1 MYLLLN
7 KIALIFLLVLYSN
20 YAITQENTDILSLK
34 KDSLHKIIFTH
45 NINNSEKIKTIGLLK
60 KHRIPIEHSVQLAIE
75 ELLKNKNCTLT
86 DKINLHH
93 NYGMDFYSKGN
104 LQKAEEQLSMA
115 YQYYKSPTR
124 PNVDPIFFVNYGLI
138 KNNLGKNEEAISI
151 YLEGVKINEKIHQNK
166 NLGHLFVKLGDVY
179 LNLKKYNEAE
189 KYYSKAR
196 AINIKLNDKKIEAFA
211 LRGLGMAALESS
223 KFSEAEAH
231 FKTSSD
237 LFKSVSDHFM
247 ANDTKCYLA
256 STYDE
261 MNKFEKAETLYNEA
275 HQYFKN
281 SGYEGDLYYISL
293 DIGNHNLKKGDYAK
307 AIASC
312 SLAKDNFLKMGDI
325 SWATDAWK
333 CMYEAAKESGNHKDA
348 LTYYEEYILYRDS
361 LTNEKN
367 IQKITELTKDF
378 EFSKEKDKIEIQNTI
393 KIEKEKA
400 FQKYLI
406 ISLLLLTGLLFFAI
420 RAYKIKSRT
429 NKIIY
434 RQKDQLEQYN
444 KANENLIFSLSH
456 DIKEPMLSLQL
467 LLKKIKIDDDVLQ
480 SASRSISNQVSSI
493 NSIVNNLLLIKKT
506 SLIENEEQT
515 DHKTIIKTIEGITYQ
530 LNYKLEDKNIEL
542 INTVSDAANFSLPI
556 SSQKLYLILLNLM
569 NNAIRY
575 SPENN
580 KIEIFATKDGIYIR
594 DYGKGIDN
602 DNLKKLGKENID
614 NDDLTGGSGMGLLL
628 VGNMLVGTKMRL
640 KFEHGDNGGTIAGLV
655 II

>member
-1 MYLLLN
+1 MYLFLN
-7 KIALIFLLVLYSN
+7 KIALIFLIALSAN
-20 YAITQENTDILSLK
+20 HAFTQENAEILSHK
-34 KDSLHKIIFTH
+34 KDSLHKIIFTPGYA
-45 NINNSEKIKTIGLLK
+45 ISEKGKAIGLLK
-60 KHRIPIEHSVQLAIE
+60 KHRIPIDHSVQLVIE
-75 ELLKNKNCTLT
+75 ELLQNKNCTQT

-93 NYGMDFYSKGN
+93 YYGMDFYSKGD

-115 YQYYKSPTR
+115 YQYYKSSAAPD
-124 PNVDPIFFVNYGLI
+124 VDPLLFVNYGLI

-151 YLEGVKINEKIHQNK
+151 YLEGVKINEKITQNK
-166 NLGHLFVKLGDVY
+166 NLGHLYVKLGDVY
-179 LNLKKYNEAE
+179 LSLKKYNEAE
-189 KYYSKAR
+189 KYYAKAI

-261 MNKFEKAETLYNEA
+261 MNKFDKAETLYNEA

-281 SGYEGDLYYISL
+281 SGYKGDLYYISL

-312 SLAKDNFLKMGDI
+312 SFAKDNFLKMGDI

-348 LTYYEEYILYRDS
+348 LTYYEKYILYRDS

-367 IQKITELTKDF
+367 IQKITELRKDF
-378 EFSKEKDKIEIQNTI
+378 EFNKEKDKIEGQNTL

-400 FQKYLI
+400 FQKYLMI
-406 ISLLLLTGLLFFAI
+406 CLFLLTGLLFFAV
-420 RAYKIKSRT
+420 RAYKIKART
-429 NKIIY
+429 NKIIH

-467 LLKKIKIDDDVLQ
+467 LLKKLKIDDAVLEN
-480 SASRSISNQVSSI
+480 ASRSIGNQISSI

-506 SLIENEEQT
+506 SVTENEEQT
-515 DHKTIIKTIEGITYQ
+515 DHKTIIKTIEGITHQ

-542 INTVSDAANFSLPI
+542 INTVYDAANFSLPI

-614 NDDLTGGSGMGLLL
+614 NDDFNGGSGMGLLL
-628 VGNMLVGTKMRL
+628 AGNMLIGTKMRL